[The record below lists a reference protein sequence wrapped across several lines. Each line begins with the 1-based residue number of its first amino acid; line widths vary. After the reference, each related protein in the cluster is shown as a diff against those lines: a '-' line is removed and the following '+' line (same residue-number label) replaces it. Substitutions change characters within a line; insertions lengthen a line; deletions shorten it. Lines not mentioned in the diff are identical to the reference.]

1 MATYTG
7 NLRLTLIAD
16 GDESGTWGDTTNDT
30 LNYLDRATGYV
41 SHANSNTDETITISD
56 GSASDASYLYIK
68 VTGTLS
74 AARTITLGPNTLQ
87 KLWFI
92 ENATSGG
99 YAISMK
105 QGTGAQISVAAG
117 STAIIHADGA
127 GTGGAIRNAI
137 ASLQV
142 TSVVAGTLTL
152 AAGSITDSSGAIT
165 FGNENL
171 VTTGTFGSGAATVA
185 ALIATTG
192 VFSGILKTDNTTDA
206 TSGTDG
212 SLQTDGGLSVA
223 KAIYVG
229 TTAKIIGVTTHGGN
243 VVSDTD
249 STDDLGTTGVR
260 WANLWVDAITMGG
273 ALTASGGGALT
284 GTWSDLGVVTTVDI
298 NGGTVGGVTLDGTIS
313 GTPTWASNQAI
324 TLSTA
329 AQANVTSLGTLTVL
343 QVDNLNVNLNTI
355 SATTGAINITPA
367 TGSAILLDGTISVDA
382 GVVTGATSITS
393 TAFVGAVTGNASTAT
408 ALATARAI
416 NGVNFDGTA
425 PITVTAAAGTLTGTT
440 LKSTVVTSSL
450 TAVAT
455 IATGVWNGTKVAS
468 AYLDDDTAHLS
479 GTQTFT
485 GAKTFSAA
493 LVASSTLAVTGGVAT
508 FGDDVV
514 SDTDSTDD
522 LGTTGVRWAN
532 LWVDDVVATTTV
544 KPGTLVLAAGSIT
557 DTSGAITF
565 GNENLVTTGTFG
577 AAATTLSSTL
587 TVAGILSVDNTTQT
601 SSGTTGSIHTDGG
614 LGVAKDLFVSG
625 NISLAATSGVYFDG
639 GAHTLIKENS
649 PNVLRCVAGGSGGV
663 DLTSGATSWT
673 SVSDE
678 RAKILEEPI
687 IDAMAKLGTLRTVFG
702 TFRDDHQKIR
712 HPLLIA
718 QDVLAVYPEAVVL
731 PEGEDTYRLSYTDMI
746 PLMISGMNETGA
758 ALSNAQARIETLEA
772 RLEAAGI

>member
-393 TAFVGAVTGNASTAT
+393 TSFVGAVTGNASTAT